1 MKPFTRLFCQLILF
15 CRHLITQKSIRL
27 SQSPVKRYVVGFV
40 QPRTTA
46 YPIYSGEQEMKLRFY
61 RSWYNDAKRATL
73 ARAMSL
79 ELINANWEK
88 KWREEWRNNEPD
100 HAVIS
105 AMARENALAKPYSTY
120 LASSLESDFPAYR
133 SEHYEEVLQEIDRL
147 ERGEIDSYETG
158 GDGFCHSLTRTHV
171 VFEHTVFGECLE
183 WPRWTC
189 RLEQYKAALQGWKQF
204 LQLPESIGSE
214 LIVELPET
222 KA

>member
-1 MKPFTRLFCQLILF
+1 
-15 CRHLITQKSIRL
+15 
-27 SQSPVKRYVVGFV
+27 
-40 QPRTTA
+40 
-46 YPIYSGEQEMKLRFY
+46 MKLRFY
-61 RSWYNDAKRATL
+61 RGWYNDAKRDTTLVRAT
-73 ARAMSL
+73 SL
-79 ELINANWEK
+79 ESINANWEK
-88 KWREEWRNNEPD
+88 KWQEELKKNVLD
-100 HAVIS
+100 HAVTS
-105 AMARENALAKPYSTY
+105 AMARENALARPYSTY